1 LKKFCTHEELVE
13 ILRKRNLKIDNEKS
27 LKENFESIGYYN
39 LINGYSDVFQSNSD
53 VYEKEVTDANILHLY
68 NFDKVLRNIVYKYAL
83 IIESK
88 VKSVIGHIFSQ
99 YHGINHKDYLERKC
113 FDKDGA
119 KDERIEKLIKILQNK
134 IRAGR
139 YDPDKSRACI
149 VHYIKKHGQIPLW
162 VLFRILTFGEV
173 NKFYS
178 CMTLEEKTHV
188 ASAFSVKPA
197 NLEVM
202 LKMLVKYRNT
212 VAHDERIYCVQVN
225 RDLLPSGL
233 QIYDEICVM
242 RNRQGVPLVGRNDFL
257 ALLIIFKYLLPQAE
271 FDNLWKEFLVA
282 FETLRNKLKP
292 HHFGRVVNKMRL
304 KNNWRNIKG
313 FTDSAKKVKIGY

>member
-1 LKKFCTHEELVE
+1 MKKFCTYDELIG
-13 ILRKRNLKIDNEKS
+13 ILRKRNLKIEDKKS
-27 LKENFESIGYYN
+27 LEESLKSIGYYN
-39 LINGYSDVFQSNSD
+39 LINGYSDIFQSKD
-53 VYEKEVTDANILHLY
+53 DIYEKEVTDTNILCLY

-88 VKSVIGHIFSQ
+88 VKSIIGHIFSQ
-99 YHGINHKDYLERKC
+99 YHGVDHRNYLKREC
-113 FDKDGA
+113 FDKDAA
-119 KDERIEKLIKILQNK
+119 KNERIEKLIKILQNK

-149 VHYIKKHGQIPLW
+149 VHYIKKHEIIPLW
-162 VLFRILTFGEV
+162 VMFRILTFGEV

-178 CMTLEEKTHV
+178 CMTLDEKTQV
-188 ASAFSVKPA
+188 AGTFNVKPA

-202 LKMLVKYRNT
+202 LKMLVKYRNI
-212 VAHDERIYCVQVN
+212 VAHDERIYCAQIN

-233 QIYDEICVM
+233 RIYDEICVL
-242 RNRQGVPLVGRNDFL
+242 RNKQGIPLVGRNDFL
-257 ALLIIFKYLLPQAE
+257 ALLIIFKYLLPQTE
-271 FDNLWKEFLVA
+271 FDNLWREFMVA

-304 KNNWRNIKG
+304 KNNWRKVKG
-313 FTDSAKKVKIGY
+313 FADSQ